1 MNKKLTVIASIF
13 ASLMPIVAT
22 AQQPTIQLSD
32 IMSGKFSQRGMSGL
46 TPMADGEHYLQ
57 IDRSGK
63 CILKGSFK
71 TGVANDTIFNI
82 STARGESLKYFEDFI
97 LSPTEDRLLIQTNSS
112 RIFRHSFTADYY
124 IFSIKNNKLE
134 RLTDGGPQQEP
145 LFSPDGNQIAFV
157 RDNDIYLVKLLF
169 ANAESKVSKDG
180 AVGKI
185 RNGIPDWA
193 YEEEFGFTRA
203 FDFSAD
209 SKMLAW
215 IRFDES
221 QVESYQLPFFST
233 RVDRSRN
240 SQELITYKPQQY
252 PTAGAANSKVSV
264 HTFDI
269 KSSVIRDMA
278 LPLDSN
284 SYIPRIKFVN
294 NDDNDLF
301 VFTLNRRQN
310 TLDIYAAN
318 PRSTVCN
325 LILRE
330 TDDKYIDESTYMDTR
345 FFNDRFIMQSE
356 RDGYNHLYLYRLNG
370 RLEKQLTQG
379 KFEVLALHGYDPK
392 TGTVYYESNEN
403 GIYDK
408 AVYKIDSK
416 GKKTCLTPG
425 TGTNNATFSADN
437 KYFFNSWST
446 MDTPATITIRDNNG
460 KVLKTIEEN
469 TELIARA
476 KETGIQKKDT
486 FSFVTS
492 DGVRL
497 YGWMTKPANSE
508 PGKKYPLVMYQYSGP
523 GSNEMTNEWNCGFYP
538 GGSFETLLSQM
549 GYAVAI
555 VDGRGTGRRGSD
567 FKKQTY
573 LQLGVMESKDQVE
586 AAKYLGT
593 LPFIDKENIA
603 IWGWSFGGYNTLM
616 SMSEGT
622 PVFKCG
628 VAVAPVTDWR
638 YYDAPYTERFMR
650 EPKENSDG
658 YLDSSAASRV
668 GKLHGKLLLIH
679 GIDDDNV
686 FFSNSTTYIEALINA
701 GVDFDMQV
709 YPGKDHSITGFAHR
723 THLFNRI
730 LRFFEEN
737 LKNGTTTT
745 QRQNASVWS
754 EASAY

>member
-1 MNKKLTVIASIF
+1 MNKKITVIASLL
-13 ASLMPIVAT
+13 ASLMPSLSV
-22 AQQPTIQLSD
+22 AQQPTIKLDQ
-32 IMSGKFSQRGMSGL
+32 IISGSFSQRGMSGL

-57 IDRSGK
+57 IDRSGR

-71 TGVANDTIFNI
+71 TGVANDTIFNL
-82 STARGESLKYFEDFI
+82 STARGEKINGFDGFI
-97 LSPTEDRLLIQTNSS
+97 LSPTEDRLLIQTDTRS
-112 RIFRHSFTADYY
+112 IFRHSYTSEFF

-134 RLTDGGPQQEP
+134 KLSDNGPQQEP

-157 RDNDIYLVKLLF
+157 RNNDIYLVKLLF
-169 ANAESKVSKDG
+169 NNAESKVSKDG
-180 AVGKI
+180 EEGKI

-193 YEEEFGFTRA
+193 YEEEFGLTRA

-221 QVESYQLPFFST
+221 QVNSYQLPFFST
-233 RVDRSRN
+233 RVDRSKY
-240 SQELITYKPQQY
+240 SQELISYVPQQY

-284 SYIPRIKFVN
+284 SYIPRIKFVEN
-294 NDDNDLF
+294 EDNDLF

-310 TLDIYAAN
+310 TLAIYAAN

-325 LILRE
+325 LVLRE
-330 TDDKYIDESTYMDTR
+330 TDDRYIDESTYMDTQ
-345 FFNDRFIMQSE
+345 FFKDRFIMQSE

-370 RLEKQLTQG
+370 RLEKQLTKG
-379 KFEVLALHGYDPK
+379 NFEVLALHGYDSN
-392 TGTVYYESNEN
+392 GTVYYESNEN

-416 GKKTCLTPG
+416 GKKTQLTPG
-425 TGTNNATFSADN
+425 TGTNNATFSTGN
-437 KYFFNSWST
+437 KYFFNSWSD
-446 MDTPATITIRDNNG
+446 MNTPATITIRDNNG
-460 KVLKTIEEN
+460 KVLKTIEDN
-469 TELIARA
+469 SALIERAREA
-476 KETGIQKKDT
+476 GIQKKDT

-497 YGWMTKPANSE
+497 YGWMARPANE
-508 PGKKYPLVMYQYSGP
+508 QPGKKYPLVMYQYSGP
-523 GSNEMTNEWNCGFYP
+523 GANEMTNEWNCGFYP
-538 GGSFETLLSQM
+538 GGSFETLLTQM
-549 GYAVAI
+549 GYAVAV

-573 LQLGVMESKDQVE
+573 MKLGELESKDQVE
-586 AAKYLGT
+586 AAKYLGS

-658 YLDSSAASRV
+658 YLDSSAAARV
-668 GKLHGKLLLIH
+668 SKLHGKLLLVH

-686 FFSNSTTYIEALINA
+686 FFSNSTTYIDALVNA
-701 GVDFDMQV
+701 GVDFDMLA
-709 YPGKDHSITGFAHR
+709 YPGKNHSITGYSYR

-737 LKNGTTTT
+737 LKD
-745 QRQNASVWS
+745 
-754 EASAY
+754 